1 MVRKSRL
8 EADGTGQGR
17 PVQRSTGIAGEK
29 RIGFLPHLFG
39 PAYVVAAVSLLV
51 IGALYALKGWPPHFL
66 PSGTT
71 VDSSNLK
78 DLFDHTLSDYKAG
91 LAALDTNLSAQAL
104 VVATAVLVIIRRSDS
119 LNFFG
124 NSIPLSW
131 LHAFIPI
138 LLLYLFMAYGNIS
151 HRLIASRT
159 LGVQLACALSL
170 SHQDAAATEAV
181 RLDERV
187 AKCGTGNPRRELLR
201 DASWIDAS
209 YVSFIDTEQLNVSG
223 IDRTYAFYIKIIMII
238 VLGTQ
243 TAAAHAS
250 TLAIVSIGCRR
261 YFTTRHKRRLVWY
274 YVLPLGPLIFLGVAH
289 FLFAY
294 GGPHRNTYQLYVVAV
309 SVALMAFLL
318 WLSAKIDSTSYPETL
333 QCLRHMRQ

>member
-1 MVRKSRL
+1 M
-8 EADGTGQGR
+8 
-17 PVQRSTGIAGEK
+17 
-29 RIGFLPHLFG
+29 
-39 PAYVVAAVSLLV
+39 
-51 IGALYALKGWPPHFL
+51 
-66 PSGTT
+66 
-71 VDSSNLK
+71 
-78 DLFDHTLSDYKAG
+78 
-91 LAALDTNLSAQAL
+91 
-104 VVATAVLVIIRRSDS
+104 
-119 LNFFG
+119 
-124 NSIPLSW
+124 
-131 LHAFIPI
+131 
-138 LLLYLFMAYGNIS
+138 
-151 HRLIASRT
+151 
-159 LGVQLACALSL
+159 SL

-181 RLDERV
+181 RLDETV

-201 DASWIDAS
+201 DASWIDAW
-209 YVSFIDTEQLNVSG
+209 YVSFIDTERLNVSG

>member
-1 MVRKSRL
+1 ML
-8 EADGTGQGR
+8 
-17 PVQRSTGIAGEK
+17 
-29 RIGFLPHLFG
+29 HLFG

-51 IGALYALKGWPPHFL
+51 IAAVYALKGWPPHF
-66 PSGTT
+66 PASGAT
-71 VDSSNLK
+71 VESSNLK
-78 DLFDHTLSDYKAG
+78 DLFDHTLRDYKAG
-91 LAALDTNLSAQAL
+91 LTALDTNLSAQAL

-151 HRLIASRT
+151 HRLIASRM

-170 SHQDAAATEAV
+170 APQDAAAPKAL
-181 RLDERV
+181 RLDEAA

-201 DASWIDAS
+201 DAGWIDAW
-209 YVSFIDTEQLNVSG
+209 YISFIDTEQNISG
-223 IDRTYAFYIKIIMII
+223 IDRTYAAYIKTVMII

-243 TAAAHAS
+243 IAAAHAS

-261 YFTTRHKRRLVWY
+261 YFTTRYKRRLIWY
-274 YVLPLGPLIFLGVAH
+274 YVLPLAPLISLGVAN

-309 SVALMAFLL
+309 SITLMAFLL
-318 WLSAKIDSTSYPETL
+318 WLSVKIDSTSHPETL
-333 QCLRHMRQ
+333 RCLRLRRQQALPKVDQATAVTASTT

>member
-1 MVRKSRL
+1 
-8 EADGTGQGR
+8 
-17 PVQRSTGIAGEK
+17 
-29 RIGFLPHLFG
+29 
-39 PAYVVAAVSLLV
+39 
-51 IGALYALKGWPPHFL
+51 
-66 PSGTT
+66 
-71 VDSSNLK
+71 
-78 DLFDHTLSDYKAG
+78 
-91 LAALDTNLSAQAL
+91 
-104 VVATAVLVIIRRSDS
+104 
-119 LNFFG
+119 
-124 NSIPLSW
+124 
-131 LHAFIPI
+131 
-138 LLLYLFMAYGNIS
+138 
-151 HRLIASRT
+151 
-159 LGVQLACALSL
+159 
-170 SHQDAAATEAV
+170 V

-201 DASWIDAS
+201 DASWIDAW

-250 TLAIVSIGCRR
+250 TLAIVSIGGRR